1 MSSDSAAQ
9 PLTFP
14 PVIDS
19 SMRSEFV
26 SCPQAFFRRYIQGLQ
41 QPHRSVHLHFGAC
54 FAEGLATFR
63 KQFYGEGQPFEDAF
77 ATAAATLVAAWGDFP
92 ESVEGSAKSLAR
104 CVGALEA
111 YLAQYPPATDHVKPL
126 LANGVLHTEFNF
138 ALPLPINHPET
149 GEPLLYSGRFDMLG
163 DMGGL
168 KVIEDDK
175 TTSQLGPTWGTQW
188 RLRGQFTGYAWGA
201 SEFGHRIEGVVV
213 RGISIL
219 KTMYGHAEVIEQRPK
234 WMIQSWLR
242 QLWRDIG
249 RMIDCWRDYQEIGP
263 AGFDQA
269 LDSACAAYGGCQ
281 FLDLCTSE
289 HPERWLSQ
297 YDRQS
302 YDPLGVPA

>member
-1 MSSDSAAQ
+1 MTE
-9 PLTFP
+9 PLSFP

-26 SCPQAFFRRYIQGLQ
+26 SCPHSFFRRYIQGLQ
-41 QPHRSVHLHFGAC
+41 QPHRSVHLHFGGA
-54 FAEGLATFR
+54 FADGLATFR
-63 KQFYGEGQPFEDAF
+63 RQFYLEQQPLPDAM
-77 ATAAATLVAAWGDFP
+77 AAAAGTIVKSWGTFP
-92 ESVEGSAKSLAR
+92 EETEGSAKSLYR
-104 CVGALEA
+104 CIGALEA
-111 YLAQYPPATDHVKPL
+111 YLSQYPPATDHVKPL
-126 LANGVLHTEFNF
+126 LEQGILHTEFNF
-138 ALPLPINHPET
+138 ALPLPIKHPQT

-201 SEFGHRIEGVVV
+201 SEFGHRIDGVVV

-242 QLWRDIG
+242 QLYRDIH
-249 RMIDCWRDYQEIGP
+249 RMIACWREYADSGE
-263 AGFDQA
+263 AAAFDQN
-269 LDSACAAYGGCQ
+269 LDSSCSAYGGCQ
-281 FLDLCTSE
+281 FLDLCTS
-289 HPERWLSQ
+289 PNPDSWLSQ
-297 YDRQS
+297 YETQQ